1 VRFRIAL
8 TDRLEH
14 ANPPDPLALLG
25 ARSERPR
32 RCCAA
37 EQGDELAP
45 PDLRDHSITSSARA
59 SSIGLCR

>member
-1 VRFRIAL
+1 MPLCEGALRIAL

-32 RCCAA
+32 NRAA
-37 EQGDELAP
+37 EERYEIAP
-45 PDLRDHSITSSARA
+45 FHCTVSPVLRQK
-59 SSIGLCR
+59 G